1 MASCAG
7 KRSDGYRTGRQI
19 AARDADHA
27 VVEGG
32 SKD

>member
-1 MASCAG
+1 MGSCAG